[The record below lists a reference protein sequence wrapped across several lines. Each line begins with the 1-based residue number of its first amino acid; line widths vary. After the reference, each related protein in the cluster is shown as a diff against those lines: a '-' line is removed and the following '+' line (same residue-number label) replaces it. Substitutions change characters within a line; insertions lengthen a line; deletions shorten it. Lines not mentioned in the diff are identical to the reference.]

1 MVVLCWGR
9 IRKEASRLWLASRSN
24 PAVEY
29 QYSVSNSN
37 KEAASE
43 ELAVEERCEERSEIW
58 IRDVNLVTAQP
69 NAPGCQSRAVTAQAR

>member
-9 IRKEASRLWLASRSN
+9 IRKEASRLWLASRNN

-29 QYSVSNSN
+29 QYSVSSGN

-43 ELAVEERCEERSEIW
+43 ELAVEERYEE
-58 IRDVNLVTAQP
+58 
-69 NAPGCQSRAVTAQAR
+69 